1 MGGTCISAILPQN
14 NYPSQYL
21 HVSFNDQEVTTM
33 AGKKKKE
40 EPIYEKLAPGEVLI
54 ISKDE
59 SGCLKVAENNK
70 GKVTIRKVCVQES

>member
-1 MGGTCISAILPQN
+1 
-14 NYPSQYL
+14 
-21 HVSFNDQEVTTM
+21 M
-33 AGKKKKE
+33 ADKKKKE

-70 GKVTIRKVCVQES
+70 GKVTIRKVCSQES